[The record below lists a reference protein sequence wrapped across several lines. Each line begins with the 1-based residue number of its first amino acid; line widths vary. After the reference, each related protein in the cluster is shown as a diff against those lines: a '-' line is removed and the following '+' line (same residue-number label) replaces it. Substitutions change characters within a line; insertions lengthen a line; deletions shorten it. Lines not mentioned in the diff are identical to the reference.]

1 MTSNLDKL
9 AEIVSAAAG
18 RTARNVS
25 ISFPITLL
33 DELDRMAEALTVP
46 RSVVVQGLVRDALVA
61 RHSQPFR
68 EILLEI
74 ERAELQGVDPATC
87 DLGALAEYFNPEEY
101 DTEGWSL
108 ADAREPAKHEIE
120 LAQKRWSL

>member
-9 AEIVSAAAG
+9 AEIVSAASG

-33 DELDRMAEALTVP
+33 EEMDRMAEVLAVP

-61 RHSQPFR
+61 RHSRPFLQ
-68 EILLEI
+68 ILKEHDLCE
-74 ERAELQGVDPATC
+74 AQGVDPSTC
-87 DLGALAEYFNPEEY
+87 GLGI
-101 DTEGWSL
+101 L
-108 ADAREPAKHEIE
+108 ADCFDPEKYDIEGLTLGDAYEMAKSEIDAAE
-120 LAQKRWSL
+120 KRWSL